1 MAFPAR
7 QRFTFEDYLA
17 LEEVSTVKHE
27 FLDGQV
33 WAMAGGT
40 IDHGALAANVI
51 GLFTAQLRDR
61 PCRVL
66 TSDVRIR
73 VKATGLA
80 TYPDASVI
88 CGEQQTDPD
97 DPKGE
102 TLINP
107 SVIVEVLSP
116 STEDYDRGDK
126 LANYRQIPSLQEV
139 LLVAHEERRMELWRR
154 ESGHWTLYVSRG
166 EEIASLVSIGC
177 ELPLSEV
184 YRNPLEA

>member
-1 MAFPAR
+1 MPPAHR
-7 QRFTFEDYLA
+7 HFTFEEYLT

-33 WAMAGGT
+33 WAMAGGSL
-40 IDHGALAANVI
+40 DHGALAANVI
-51 GLFTAQLRDR
+51 GLLTAQLRGR

-66 TSDVRIR
+66 TSNVRIR

-80 TYPDASVI
+80 TYPDASVV
-88 CGEQQTDPD
+88 CDEQQTDPD

-116 STEDYDRGDK
+116 ATESYDRGEK
-126 LANYRQIPSLQEV
+126 LGHYKQIPTLREV
-139 LLVAHEERRMELWRR
+139 LLVAEEVPRIEHWRR
-154 ESGHWTLYVSRG
+154 EGDHWTLEVSRAG
-166 EEIASLVSIGC
+166 EAAVVASSGC
-177 ELPLSEV
+177 ELPVSQV
-184 YRNPLEA
+184 YRIP